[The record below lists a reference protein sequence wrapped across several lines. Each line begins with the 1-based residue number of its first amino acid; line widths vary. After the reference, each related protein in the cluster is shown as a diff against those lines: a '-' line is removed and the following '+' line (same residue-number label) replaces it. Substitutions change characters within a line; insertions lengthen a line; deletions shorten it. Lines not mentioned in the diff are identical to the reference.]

1 VHALGSLIACAH
13 VARVTG
19 ADEES
24 RAIEPKPSRFARLR
38 PISARGAALLGI
50 ALFVLLALVAVA
62 SRAHETPGGSPGI
75 HEPPR
80 GVGNYVFSIFAV
92 LAVTMFFVLVWFW
105 FSERDLLAEHHRKQT
120 SRGLMRALVLLVLLA
135 LVFAL
140 ASRLDFLREWRQRT
154 DNAKVHP
161 GQPTSSDKKKKT
173 GPASPEPPD
182 FKWLPVF
189 IATGTGMLLL
199 GFLGLRSAR
208 RARGELLTPY
218 LLERE
223 FESLLEDTLADLY
236 AEKDARK
243 AIIAAYAR
251 MERLFATYGIPRRP
265 TEAPMEYLDRILGE
279 LRASGSALRRLT
291 ALFQWAK
298 FSDHPVDATMRN
310 EAIEALTRVRDELK
324 ANREEDELRRQQAE
338 DRQGELADI
347 YEDKDRTFGKD
358 PFKEA
363 DEKARGSLEGRRTS

>member
-1 VHALGSLIACAH
+1 V
-13 VARVTG
+13 VRVTG
-19 ADEES
+19 PEEES
-24 RAIEPKPSRFARLR
+24 RAIEPRPSWFARLR
-38 PISARGAALLGI
+38 PTSVRGAALLGA
-50 ALFVLLALVAVA
+50 ALLALLALVAVA
-62 SRAHETPGGSPGI
+62 SRAHETPGGRPGV
-75 HEPPR
+75 HQPPS

-92 LAVTMFFVLVWFW
+92 LAVTMTLALLWFW
-105 FSERDLLAEHHRKQT
+105 FSERDLLAEHHRKRT
-120 SRGLMRALVLLVLLA
+120 SRGRARALILLVLLA

-140 ASRLDFLREWRQRT
+140 ASRFDFLRNWRQRA
-154 DNAKVHP
+154 DDGQVRG
-161 GQPTSSDKKKKT
+161 GQPTASDRKKKPLDPGT
-173 GPASPEPPD
+173 QAAPE

-189 IATGTGMLLL
+189 IATGAGMLLL
-199 GFLGLRSAR
+199 GFIGLRSAK
-208 RARGELLTPY
+208 RARGHLLSPF

-251 MERLFATYGIPRRP
+251 MERLFATYGVPRHP
-265 TEAPMEYLDRILGE
+265 TEAPMEYLDRVLDE
-279 LRASGSALRRLT
+279 LRASGSSLKRLT

-324 ANREEDELRRQQAE
+324 ANRQEDELRRQEAKE
-338 DRQGELADI
+338 RQGDLADA

-363 DEKARGSLEGRRTS
+363 DEKARGSLEGRRS

>member
-1 VHALGSLIACAH
+1 MLL
-13 VARVTG
+13 
-19 ADEES
+19 
-24 RAIEPKPSRFARLR
+24 
-38 PISARGAALLGI
+38 GAALL
-50 ALFVLLALVAVA
+50 ALLGLVAVA

-92 LAVTMFFVLVWFW
+92 LAVTMALALVWFW
-105 FSERDLLAEHHRKQT
+105 FTERDLLAEHHRKRT
-120 SRGLMRALVLLVLLA
+120 SRGRMRALVLLVLLA

-140 ASRLDFLREWRQRT
+140 ASRFDFLRHWRQRGER
-154 DNAKVHP
+154 AKVHP
-161 GQPTSSDKKKKT
+161 GQAAPSKKKKPSAPGT
-173 GPASPEPPD
+173 SAAPE

-189 IATGTGMLLL
+189 IATGAGLLLL
-199 GFLGLRSAR
+199 GFITVRSAR
-208 RARGELLTPY
+208 RARGELLTPF

-236 AEKDARK
+236 AEKDPRK

-251 MERLFATYGIPRRP
+251 MERLFATYGIPRLAN
-265 TEAPMEYLDRILGE
+265 EAPMEYLDRILGE

-298 FSDHPVDATMRN
+298 FSDHAVDTAMRN

-324 ANREEDELRRQQAE
+324 ANREEDELRRQEAVG
-338 DRQGELADI
+338 RHAELADI

-363 DEKARGSLEGRRTS
+363 DEKARGSLEGRRS